1 VQEAIF
7 HFLKGR
13 GDVTVVP
20 KDPLL
25 LLSLAVLTGYGLG
38 RIRFGRISLGLSG
51 ALFTGLLLGMAGGS
65 VPREYFTWNLLVFV
79 VAVGL
84 LASEEIVG
92 AIRLYGWR
100 FPLLSLF
107 VTFAGAATVLVCA
120 LLFGV
125 SADPVLVAGAYTG
138 ALTSSPGL
146 GAALEATGGNPLV
159 VVGYTVAY
167 PFGVIAVVLFVQL
180 APLLFGIDVASEKRA
195 LQSLRPKEKDR
206 GGCGGSTV
214 FSLASFAFA
223 MAAGS
228 LVGSVKIPLPGLG
241 FLSLGTTGG
250 ALLVALVAGALG
262 RIGPLSFRMDAKVL
276 GAFRSLSLA
285 FFLAASGLMA
295 GPQIVTALR
304 EQGVALIIMATAAA
318 VVAEG
323 AGYFLGRRLW
333 GMNWILLAGAI
344 CGAMTSTPGLGA
356 AIDAT
361 GSEECAAGY
370 GAAYPIAIVGM
381 VLFTTLIP
389 VVFEALAFLG

>member
-1 VQEAIF
+1 MTT
-7 HFLKGR
+7 L
-13 GDVTVVP
+13 TLVP

-51 ALFTGLLLGMAGGS
+51 ALFTGLLLGMAGGT

-100 FPLLSLF
+100 FPLLSLV
-107 VTFAGAATVLVCA
+107 VTFTGAATILLCA
-120 LLFGV
+120 LLFGS

-180 APLLFGIDVASEKRA
+180 APLLFGIDVASEKEDLRA
-195 LQSLRPKEKDR
+195 LRPQKERRED
-206 GGCGGSTV
+206 GGSPA
-214 FSLASFAFA
+214 FALASFAFA

-228 LVGSVKIPLPGLG
+228 LVGSVKVPLPGLG
-241 FLSLGTTGG
+241 PLSLGTTGG
-250 ALLVALVAGALG
+250 ALVVALVAGALG
-262 RIGPLSFRMDAKVL
+262 RIGPLSFRMDDKIL
-276 GAFRSLSLA
+276 GALRSLSLA

-295 GPQIVTALR
+295 GPQIVTALK
-304 EQGVALIIMATAAA
+304 EQGVALIVMATVAA

-323 AGYFLGRRLW
+323 VGYLLGRRLW
-333 GMNWILLAGAI
+333 RMNWILLAGAI

-381 VLFTTLIP
+381 VLFTSLIP